1 VDVRAVREANQ
12 IVVSVKDSGIGIPET
27 EIPKIFEKF
36 YRVKNKDTA
45 KITGTGLGLAIV
57 RSIAELHH
65 GRAWVESCPG
75 QGSKFYLALPLT
87 APPRATGPGTSTA

>member
-1 VDVRAVREANQ
+1 M
-12 IVVSVKDSGIGIPET
+12 VSVKDSGIGIPEA

-36 YRVKNKDTA
+36 YRVKSKDTA

-57 RSIAELHH
+57 RSIMELHH

-75 QGSKFYLALPLT
+75 QGSTFYMAL
-87 APPRATGPGTSTA
+87 PRATGSAPKTA